1 MLYCRADKLAG
12 GMDETKRRGSTRY
25 IALNNREYLSKGS
38 LLLRWP
44 AEASEA
50 LDTTERV
57 QDFLCWPSKL
67 ILHRRWNQ
75 YLVKK
80 KMLTVRW
87 YILFTAN
94 SIARTWNCVTVLSTV
109 DQGAVL
115 KMKTYETMVAP
126 CSLLYWKL
134 HSFIKS
140 QPKPRI

>member
-67 ILHRRWNQ
+67 IFHRRWNQ

-80 KMLTVRW
+80 KINVDSKVIYFIYCEFNCTDLKLW
-87 YILFTAN
+87 YGVSYCRPGRCLQNENIWNDGRTLF
-94 SIARTWNCVTVLSTV
+94 IAL
-109 DQGAVL
+109 L
-115 KMKTYETMVAP
+115 ET
-126 CSLLYWKL
+126 
-134 HSFIKS
+134 SFVY
-140 QPKPRI
+140 